1 MGKLIDKVLS
11 SGKSTTS
18 EKAEIIHI
26 SLKGKE
32 LGSNSFVG
40 MLLKQVA
47 ENEHVSLAEASAIL
61 GCLTKKPAI
70 IYFDDIME
78 ASDRTLLSP
87 GLLMEFGADIRAYCP
102 EQWSVIITKSVESA
116 KG

>member
-1 MGKLIDKVLS
+1 MGKLIDTVLS
-11 SGKSTTS
+11 SGKSTTP
-18 EKAEIIHI
+18 EEAEIIHI

-61 GCLTKKPAI
+61 GCLTKKSAI

-116 KG
+116 KE

>member
-1 MGKLIDKVLS
+1 MGKLIDTVLS
-11 SGKSTTS
+11 SGKSATS

-47 ENEHVSLAEASAIL
+47 LLKNMQSSTLMTSW
-61 GCLTKKPAI
+61 KPAI
-70 IYFDDIME
+70 ERF
-78 ASDRTLLSP
+78 
-87 GLLMEFGADIRAYCP
+87 
-102 EQWSVIITKSVESA
+102 
-116 KG
+116 

>member
-1 MGKLIDKVLS
+1 MGKLIDTVLS

-47 ENEHVSLAEASAIL
+47 ENEQVSLAEASAIL
-61 GCLTKKPAI
+61 GCLTKKHAI

>member
-1 MGKLIDKVLS
+1 MGKLIDTVLS

-18 EKAEIIHI
+18 EKAEIIRI

-47 ENEHVSLAEASAIL
+47 ENEQVSLAEASAIL
-61 GCLTKKPAI
+61 GRLTTKPAV

-78 ASDRTLLSP
+78 ASDKTLLSP
-87 GLLMEFGADIRAYCP
+87 GLLIEFGADIKAYCP

>member
-1 MGKLIDKVLS
+1 MGKLIDTVLS

-47 ENEHVSLAEASAIL
+47 ENEHAQH
-61 GCLTKKPAI
+61 TTDTPTQ
-70 IYFDDIME
+70 
-78 ASDRTLLSP
+78 RT
-87 GLLMEFGADIRAYCP
+87 
-102 EQWSVIITKSVESA
+102 
-116 KG
+116 